1 MYRQAEMQEYQ
12 DAIRKMVC
20 SQCVEKPAGGPP
32 CEPLGRRCGFELQL
46 PELLQAIHE
55 VKGPSIELY
64 LNNIQRRFCAQCR
77 LPSVDCCPCPVDY
90 LLVLAV
96 QAVKS
101 VDRDWDENVTAEPLP
116 ADRSE
121 EEDPFEGYPASFLD
135 RLENEH
141 GD

>member
-1 MYRQAEMQEYQ
+1 MNRQAEVQKYQE
-12 DAIRKMVC
+12 AIRSQVC
-20 SQCVEKPAGGPP
+20 SHCEEKPAGGPP

-55 VKGPSIELY
+55 VKGPSIQPY
-64 LNNIQRRFCAQCR
+64 LSNIQRRFCAQCR

-96 QAVKS
+96 QAVKG
-101 VDRDWDENVTAEPLP
+101 VDRDWDEDVTAELP
-116 ADRSE
+116 ATSRSE
-121 EEDPFEGYPASFLD
+121 EEDPFEGYPASYLD
-135 RLENEH
+135 CLENKH